1 MKINF
6 NHIIDKAYEI
16 LILQQKLVFP
26 LDIFNLKANQNVKI
40 LSFSELANINS
51 CSFDEILLL
60 ADGADAFKFEKK
72 DIALIVYNERIKNQ
86 NRLRWSI
93 AHEYGHIIL
102 KHTGQSSQN
111 EVEANFFAA
120 NLLLPRCI
128 IKELKNKRD
137 FIDINYLQNKFS
149 ISKEA
154 SEKFFSNINSR
165 GFEFFT
171 NEYDDIILAKADDFL
186 KKETRNSL
194 KLELL
199 DEEEMQIERDKWLYD
214 K

>member
-6 NHIIDKAYEI
+6 NYIIDKAYEI
-16 LILQQKLVFP
+16 LILQKELVFP
-26 LDIFNLKANQNVKI
+26 LDIFSLKTNQNVKI
-40 LSFSELANINS
+40 LSFSYLANMNS
-51 CSFDEILLL
+51 CSFDEILQL
-60 ADGADAFKFEKK
+60 ADGAEAFKFERNGV
-72 DIALIVYNERIKNQ
+72 ALIVYNERIKNQ
-86 NRLRWSI
+86 NRVRWSI

-102 KHTGQSSQN
+102 KHRGQSAQN

-128 IKELKNKRD
+128 LKELKNKRD
-137 FIDINYLQNKFS
+137 FIDITYLQNKFS

-154 SEKFFSNINSR
+154 SEKFFSNINSK
-165 GFEFFT
+165 GFEFFK
-171 NEYDDIILAKADDFL
+171 NEYDDIILAKADDFI

-199 DEEEMQIERDKWLYD
+199 DEEEMQNERDKWLYD
-214 K
+214 D